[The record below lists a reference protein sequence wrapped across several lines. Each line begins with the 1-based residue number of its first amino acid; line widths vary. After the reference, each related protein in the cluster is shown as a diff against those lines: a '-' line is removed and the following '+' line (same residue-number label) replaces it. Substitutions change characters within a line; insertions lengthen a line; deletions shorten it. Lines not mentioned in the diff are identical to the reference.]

1 MVKRIF
7 AVILCGLMAHA
18 VYGVENSS
26 DPRFRKMLDRF
37 DKNKDGKISRDEY
50 PWRKSTF
57 DKLDLNKDRFLT
69 ADELAKIR
77 SMMRLN
83 RINANLLAD
92 IQYATVDGKKMLL
105 DIYMPKKKPD
115 DQKKPVLLVWIHGG
129 GWTKGSRKNVNPS
142 FLALVEEGYAVASI
156 DYQLLGVPGLPQII
170 KECKGAI
177 RFLRANAERYGY
189 NADKIGVGGSS
200 AGGHLA
206 LMLGTSGGVK
216 ELEGDIGGNID
227 KSSSVQA
234 VVDFFGPSDMVLQPR
249 VKQMMGSKYLKAKA
263 VQFSPV
269 TYVDKKDPPLLIY
282 HGTADPVVP
291 IEQGRIIHKKY
302 QEAGIES
309 TKHEIPGGS
318 HGFTP
323 AQLPLKKAKDEMNQF
338 FERHL
343 KK

>member
-1 MVKRIF
+1 MAGRIF
-7 AVILCGLMAHA
+7 SVILLAALGQV
-18 VYGVENSS
+18 VYGVNNENN
-26 DPRFRKMLDRF
+26 PRFKKMLDRF
-37 DKNKDGKISRDEY
+37 DKDKDGKISRDEY
-50 PWRKSTF
+50 PWRKSMF
-57 DKLDLNKDRFLT
+57 DKLDLNKDKFLT

-83 RINANLLAD
+83 RVNANLLAD

-129 GWTKGSRKNVNPS
+129 GWTKGSRRNVNPA
-142 FLALVEEGYAVASI
+142 FLALAEEGYAVASI

-177 RFLRANAERYGY
+177 RFLRANAEKYGY

-200 AGGHLA
+200 AGGHLV

-216 ELEGDIGGNID
+216 ELEGNIGGNLNQ
-227 KSSSVQA
+227 SSSVQA

-249 VKQMMGSKYLKAKA
+249 VKEMMGSKYLKSKA
-263 VQFSPV
+263 VQFSPI
-269 TYVDKKDPPLLIY
+269 TYVDKNDPPLLIY
-282 HGTADPVVP
+282 HGTADPIVP
-291 IEQGRIIHKKY
+291 IEQARVIHKKY

-309 TKHEIPGGS
+309 TKHEIQGGS

-323 AQLPLKKAKDEMNQF
+323 TQLPLKKAKNEMNEF
-338 FERHL
+338 FKRHL